1 MCQKEVKRLDKV
13 GHHSEQIAKV
23 IKLLLKSNN
32 GETQCQEAV
41 SLIKASKPMQ
51 GTYNHD
57 LNFADKSV
65 VSNS

>member
-1 MCQKEVKRLDKV
+1 MCLKEVKRLDKV

-41 SLIKASKPMQ
+41 SLIKASKP
-51 GTYNHD
+51 
-57 LNFADKSV
+57 L
-65 VSNS
+65 